1 MCISDIVAIEELP
14 DGLKNEIGMA
24 LSCIGGSVHDNVL
37 IAGLIAAGFDAPEV
51 CVNEQSKE
59 FIVDWARDRGIK
71 AYIAFATIRAVK
83 R

>member
-1 MCISDIVAIEELP
+1 MCIPDIVAIEELP
-14 DGLKNEIGMA
+14 DGLKNEIGMV
-24 LSCIGGSVHDNVL
+24 SICIGGSVHVNVL

-51 CVNEQSKE
+51 CVNELSKE
-59 FIVDWARDRGIK
+59 FIADWARGRSIK

>member
-1 MCISDIVAIEELP
+1 MVSICI
-14 DGLKNEIGMA
+14 
-24 LSCIGGSVHDNVL
+24 CGSVHVNVL
-37 IAGLIAAGFDAPEV
+37 IAVLIAAGFDAPEV

-59 FIVDWARDRGIK
+59 FIADWARGRSIK

>member
-14 DGLKNEIGMA
+14 DGLKNEIGMVS
-24 LSCIGGSVHDNVL
+24 SCICGSVHVNVL

-59 FIVDWARDRGIK
+59 FIADWARGRSIK